1 MCIRHCSLHVVLCVF
16 AKVKTC
22 LAKLQHCETR
32 YDGNVAM
39 VVSKPV
45 YHPPLPEG
53 RVVFVVLAGVKC
65 INVSVSDIVWTLRHN

>member
-1 MCIRHCSLHVVLCVF
+1 
-16 AKVKTC
+16 
-22 LAKLQHCETR
+22 
-32 YDGNVAM
+32 M